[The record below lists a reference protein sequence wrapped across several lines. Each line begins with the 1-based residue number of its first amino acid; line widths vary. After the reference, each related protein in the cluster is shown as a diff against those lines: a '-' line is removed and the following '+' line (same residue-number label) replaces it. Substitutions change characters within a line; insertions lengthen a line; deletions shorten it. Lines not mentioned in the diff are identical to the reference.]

1 MSILI
6 GIIIFALIVGFLLF
20 SQKQQDRPSNHR
32 QLRHKVAENQELEDH
47 QTEEE
52 SSPDKKTLKDIIHG
66 KIKKTHILSLNE
78 KQTFFR
84 LKEALEP
91 RYIVLAQVSF
101 NALIWAGS
109 RDIRNRFNRKMAD
122 FVIYDGNLN
131 IIAVVDLDDASH
143 QGQEQ
148 RDADRDCLLHEA
160 GIKVIRYPRLPDI
173 QQVQRDFN
181 L

>member
-32 QLRHKVAENQELEDH
+32 QLRHKVEENQELEDH
-47 QTEEE
+47 QTQEEP
-52 SSPDKKTLKDIIHG
+52 SPDKKTLKDIIHG

-91 RYIVLAQVSF
+91 R
-101 NALIWAGS
+101 
-109 RDIRNRFNRKMAD
+109 
-122 FVIYDGNLN
+122 
-131 IIAVVDLDDASH
+131 
-143 QGQEQ
+143 
-148 RDADRDCLLHEA
+148 
-160 GIKVIRYPRLPDI
+160 
-173 QQVQRDFN
+173 
-181 L
+181 

>member
-1 MSILI
+1 MVLYIQFYKTCTSILTI
-6 GIIIFALIVGFLLF
+6 QLHLLKENFLTPKIIK
-20 SQKQQDRPSNHR
+20 SQNTQ
-32 QLRHKVAENQELEDH
+32 
-47 QTEEE
+47 
-52 SSPDKKTLKDIIHG
+52 G

-131 IIAVVDLDDASH
+131 IIAVVELDDASH